1 MGKKK
6 LTEEELRFN
15 EDIKKVVLDILEKN
29 KKPMIK
35 ISLSDDK
42 PNLFQSKFGGVPYL
56 PKDMEVPK
64 NKENK
69 QLTLLAQINIE
80 ELPKNNIYPMEE
92 GMLQFW
98 ILNDDVLGL
107 DYDTHLG
114 DGFKVVYYKEIDKSV
129 TEEEVLEKYN
139 PYKDEDSYFPIEGE
153 FSLSFK
159 LTDGYCTASDDRFS
173 KLFIKEI
180 EKFEKEKG
188 EEYKEIFEKYKK
200 NNIGYNIC
208 YDFYEIFEED
218 KNLNDKLFESGH
230 KIGGFPNFT
239 QSDIREIGDYE
250 ILLLQID
257 SEGTEKNEIIW
268 GDCGIAN
275 FFIREKD
282 LKELNF
288 DKVIYNW
295 DCC

>member
-42 PNLFQSKFGGVPYL
+42 PNLFQSKFGGIPYL
-56 PKDMEVPK
+56 PKNVGAPK
-64 NKENK
+64 NKENE
-69 QLTLLAQINIE
+69 QFTLLAQINIE

-114 DGFKVVYYKEIDKSV
+114 NGFKVVYYKDIDKSV
-129 TEEEVLEKYN
+129 TEEEILEKYN
-139 PYKDEDSYFPIEGE
+139 PYKDEDSYFPIERE

-159 LTDGYCTASDDRFS
+159 LTDGYFSDSNDDFREIVDREMKKFH
-173 KLFIKEI
+173 I
-180 EKFEKEKG
+180 ENKEK
-188 EEYKEIFEKYKK
+188 YKEILKV
-200 NNIGYNIC
+200 
-208 YDFYEIFEED
+208 YDNKEYLSYWDIWDILEED
-218 KNLNDKLFESGH
+218 KEIGKKLFEAGH

-239 QSDIREIGDYE
+239 QSDIREVGDYE

-257 SEGTEKNEIIW
+257 SEGTEKNEIMW

-288 DKVIYNW
+288 EKVIYNW

>member
-1 MGKKK
+1 MAKKK
-6 LTEEELRFN
+6 LSEENVRFN
-15 EDIKKVVLDILEKN
+15 NEIKKIVLDILEKN
-29 KKPMIK
+29 KKPMIE
-35 ISLSDDK
+35 ISLSDEK

-56 PKDMEVPK
+56 PKDKEVPK
-64 NKENK
+64 NKENE
-69 QLTLLAQINIE
+69 QLTLLAQINID
-80 ELPKNNIYPMEE
+80 ELPENNIYPMEE
-92 GMLQFW
+92 GILQFW

-129 TEEEVLEKYN
+129 TEKEVLEKYK

-159 LTDGYCTASDDRFS
+159 LTDGYFSDSNDDFREIVDREM
-173 KLFIKEI
+173 K
-180 EKFEKEKG
+180 KFYDENKEK
-188 EEYKEIFEKYKK
+188 YSNILKIYDKENQLNYW
-200 NNIGYNIC
+200 
-208 YDFYEIFEED
+208 EIWDILEED
-218 KNLNDKLFESGH
+218 KEIGEKLFGAGH

-239 QSDIREIGDYE
+239 QSDIREVGDYE

-257 SEGTEKNEIIW
+257 SEGTEKNEIMW

-282 LKELNF
+282 LKKLNF
-288 DKVIYNW
+288 DRAIYNW

>member
-56 PKDMEVPK
+56 PKDVKAPK
-64 NKENK
+64 NKENE

-114 DGFKVVYYKEIDKSV
+114 DGFKVVYYKEIDKNV
-129 TEEEVLEKYN
+129 TEEEILEKYN

-153 FSLSFK
+153 FSLNFK
-159 LTDGYCTASDDRFS
+159 LTDGYFSDSNDDFSEIVDREMKKFH
-173 KLFIKEI
+173 I
-180 EKFEKEKG
+180 ENKEK
-188 EEYKEIFEKYKK
+188 YKEILKA
-200 NNIGYNIC
+200 
-208 YDFYEIFEED
+208 YDDKEYLSYWDIWDILEED
-218 KNLNDKLFESGH
+218 KEIGKKLFDAGH

-239 QSDIREIGDYE
+239 QSDIREVGDYE

>member
-1 MGKKK
+1 MRKKK

-56 PKDMEVPK
+56 PKNVEIPK
-64 NKENK
+64 NKENE

-80 ELPKNNIYPMEE
+80 ELPKNNIYPMKK
-92 GMLQFW
+92 GILQFW

-114 DGFKVVYYKEIDKSV
+114 NGFKVVYYKEIDKSV
-129 TEEEVLEKYN
+129 TEEEVLEKYK
-139 PYKDEDSYFPIEGE
+139 PYKDEDSYFPVEGE

-159 LTDGYCTASDDRFS
+159 LTDGYFSDSNDDFR
-173 KLFIKEI
+173 EI
-180 EKFEKEKG
+180 VNREMKKFHIENKEK
-188 EEYKEIFEKYKK
+188 YKEILKV
-200 NNIGYNIC
+200 
-208 YDFYEIFEED
+208 YDDKEYLSYWDIWDILEED
-218 KNLNDKLFESGH
+218 KKIGEILFESGH

-257 SEGTEKNEIIW
+257 SEGTEKNEIMW

-288 DKVIYNW
+288 EKVIYNW

>member
-1 MGKKK
+1 MVKKK
-6 LTEEELRFN
+6 LSEENVRFN
-15 EDIKKVVLDILEKN
+15 NEIKKIVLDILEKN
-29 KKPMIK
+29 KKPMIE
-35 ISLSDDK
+35 ISLSDEK

-56 PKDMEVPK
+56 PKDKEVPK
-64 NKENK
+64 NKENE
-69 QLTLLAQINIE
+69 QLTLLAQINID
-80 ELPKNNIYPMEE
+80 ELPENNIYPMEE
-92 GMLQFW
+92 GILQFW
-98 ILNDDVLGL
+98 ILNDDVLEL

-129 TEEEVLEKYN
+129 TEKEVLEKYK

-159 LTDGYCTASDDRFS
+159 LTDGYFSDSNDDFREIVDREM
-173 KLFIKEI
+173 K
-180 EKFEKEKG
+180 KFYDENKEK
-188 EEYKEIFEKYKK
+188 YSNILKIYDKENQLNYW
-200 NNIGYNIC
+200 
-208 YDFYEIFEED
+208 EIWDILEED
-218 KNLNDKLFESGH
+218 KEIGEKLFGAGH
-230 KIGGFPNFT
+230 KIGGFPDFT
-239 QSDIREIGDYE
+239 QSDIREVGDYE

-257 SEGTEKNEIIW
+257 SDRTEKNEIMW

-288 DKVIYNW
+288 DRAIYNW

>member
-1 MGKKK
+1 MRKKK

-15 EDIKKVVLDILEKN
+15 EDIKKIVLDILEKN
-29 KKPMIK
+29 KKSMIK

-56 PKDMEVPK
+56 PKNVKVPK
-64 NKENK
+64 NKKNE

-92 GMLQFW
+92 GILQFW

-129 TEEEVLEKYN
+129 TEEEVLEKYK

-159 LTDGYCTASDDRFS
+159 LTDGYFSDSSVDFSEIVDREMKKFH
-173 KLFIKEI
+173 I
-180 EKFEKEKG
+180 ENKEK
-188 EEYKEIFEKYKK
+188 YKEILKV
-200 NNIGYNIC
+200 
-208 YDFYEIFEED
+208 YDNKEYLSYWDIWDILEED
-218 KNLNDKLFESGH
+218 KEIGKKLFEAGH

-239 QSDIREIGDYE
+239 QSDVREIGDYE

-257 SEGTEKNEIIW
+257 SEGTEKNEIMW

-288 DKVIYNW
+288 EKVIYNW

>member
-1 MGKKK
+1 MRKKK

-29 KKPMIK
+29 KKSMIK

-56 PKDMEVPK
+56 PKNVEIPK
-64 NKENK
+64 NKENE

-80 ELPKNNIYPMEE
+80 ELPKNNIYPMKE
-92 GMLQFW
+92 GILQFW

-114 DGFKVVYYKEIDKSV
+114 NGFKVVYYKEIDKSV
-129 TEEEVLEKYN
+129 TEEEVLEKYK
-139 PYKDEDSYFPIEGE
+139 PYKDEDSYFPVEGE

-159 LTDGYCTASDDRFS
+159 LTDGYFSDSNDDFR
-173 KLFIKEI
+173 EI
-180 EKFEKEKG
+180 VNREMKKFHIENKEK
-188 EEYKEIFEKYKK
+188 YKEILKV
-200 NNIGYNIC
+200 
-208 YDFYEIFEED
+208 YDDKEYLSYWDIWDILEED
-218 KNLNDKLFESGH
+218 KKIGEILFESGH

-257 SEGTEKNEIIW
+257 SEGTEKNEIMW

-288 DKVIYNW
+288 EKVIYNW

>member
-1 MGKKK
+1 MRKKK

-56 PKDMEVPK
+56 PKNVGAPK
-64 NKENK
+64 NKENE

-80 ELPKNNIYPMEE
+80 ELPKNNIYPMKK
-92 GMLQFW
+92 GILQFW

-114 DGFKVVYYKEIDKSV
+114 NGFKVVYYKEIDKSI
-129 TEEEVLEKYN
+129 TEEEVLEKYK
-139 PYKDEDSYFPIEGE
+139 PYKDEDSYFPVEGE

-159 LTDGYCTASDDRFS
+159 LTDGYFSDSNDDFR
-173 KLFIKEI
+173 EI
-180 EKFEKEKG
+180 VNREMKKFHIENKEK
-188 EEYKEIFEKYKK
+188 YKEILKV
-200 NNIGYNIC
+200 
-208 YDFYEIFEED
+208 YDDKEYLSYWDIWDILEED
-218 KNLNDKLFESGH
+218 KEIGKKLFEAGH

-239 QSDIREIGDYE
+239 QSDVREIGDYE

-257 SEGTEKNEIIW
+257 SEGTEKNEIMW

-288 DKVIYNW
+288 EKVIYNW

>member
-64 NKENK
+64 NKENE

-98 ILNDDVLGL
+98 ILNDDVFGL

-114 DGFKVVYYKEIDKSV
+114 NGFKVVYYKEIDKSV
-129 TEEEVLEKYN
+129 TEEEVLEKYK

-153 FSLSFK
+153 FSLNFK
-159 LTDGYCTASDDRFS
+159 LTDGYFSDSNDDFREIVDREMKKFHIEN
-173 KLFIKEI
+173 KEKHKEI
-180 EKFEKEKG
+180 LKVYDNKE
-188 EEYKEIFEKYKK
+188 YLSYWDIWD
-200 NNIGYNIC
+200 IL
-208 YDFYEIFEED
+208 EED
-218 KNLNDKLFESGH
+218 KEIGKKLFEAGH

-239 QSDIREIGDYE
+239 QSDVREIGDYE

>member
-1 MGKKK
+1 MAKKK
-6 LTEEELRFN
+6 LSEEEVKFN
-15 EDIKKVVLDILEKN
+15 NEIKKIVLDILEKN

-42 PNLFQSKFGGVPYL
+42 PTLFQSKFGGVPYL
-56 PKDMEVPK
+56 PKDVEAPK
-64 NKENK
+64 DKANR

-80 ELPKNNIYPMEE
+80 ELPKNNIYPMKE

-98 ILNDDVLGL
+98 ILHDDVLGL

-114 DGFKVVYYKEIDKSV
+114 NGFKVVYYKEIDKSV
-129 TEEEVLEKYN
+129 TEEEVLEKYK
-139 PYKDEDSYFPIEGE
+139 PYKDEDSYFPVEGE

-173 KLFIKEI
+173 KLFVKEI
-180 EKFEKEKG
+180 ENFEKEKG
-188 EEYKEIFEKYKK
+188 EEYKEIFEKYRK
-200 NNIGYNIC
+200 NNLGYNIC

-218 KNLNDKLFESGH
+218 KNLNDKLFGAGH
-230 KIGGFPNFT
+230 KIGGYPDYT
-239 QSDIREIGDYE
+239 QNDIRDEEYE

-257 SEGTEKNEIIW
+257 SEETEKNEIIW

-288 DKVIYNW
+288 DRAIYNW

>member
-1 MGKKK
+1 MEKKK
-6 LTEEELRFN
+6 LSEEEVKFN
-15 EDIKKVVLDILEKN
+15 NEIKKIVLDILEKN

-42 PNLFQSKFGGVPYL
+42 PTLFQSKFGGVPYL
-56 PKDMEVPK
+56 PKNVEVPK
-64 NKENK
+64 NKENQ

-80 ELPKNNIYPMEE
+80 ELPKNNIYPMKE
-92 GMLQFW
+92 GILQFW

-107 DYDTHLG
+107 DYDPHLG
-114 DGFKVVYYKEIDKSV
+114 DGFKIIYYKEIDKSV
-129 TEEEVLEKYN
+129 TEEEVLEKYK
-139 PYKDEDSYFPIEGE
+139 PYKDEDSYFPVEGE

-159 LTDGYCTASDDRFS
+159 LTDGYFSDSNDDFREIVDREMKKFHDENKDKYS
-173 KLFIKEI
+173 DILKIYDKENQLN
-180 EKFEKEKG
+180 
-188 EEYKEIFEKYKK
+188 YWEIWD
-200 NNIGYNIC
+200 IL
-208 YDFYEIFEED
+208 EED
-218 KNLNDKLFESGH
+218 KEIGEKLFGAGH

-239 QSDIREIGDYE
+239 QSDIREVGDYE

-257 SEGTEKNEIIW
+257 SEGTEKNEIMW

-282 LKELNF
+282 LKKLNF
-288 DKVIYNW
+288 DRAIYNW

>member
-1 MGKKK
+1 MRKKK

-29 KKPMIK
+29 KKSMIK

-56 PKDMEVPK
+56 PKNVEIPK
-64 NKENK
+64 NKKNE

-80 ELPKNNIYPMEE
+80 ELPKNNIYPMKK
-92 GMLQFW
+92 GILQFW

-114 DGFKVVYYKEIDKSV
+114 NGFKVVYYKEIDKNV
-129 TEEEVLEKYN
+129 TEEEVLEKYK

-153 FSLSFK
+153 FFLSFK
-159 LTDGYCTASDDRFS
+159 LTDGYFSDSNDDFR
-173 KLFIKEI
+173 EI
-180 EKFEKEKG
+180 VNREMKKFHIENKEK
-188 EEYKEIFEKYKK
+188 YKEILKV
-200 NNIGYNIC
+200 
-208 YDFYEIFEED
+208 YDDKEYLSYWDIWDILEED
-218 KNLNDKLFESGH
+218 KKIGEILFESGH

-257 SEGTEKNEIIW
+257 SEGTEKNEIMW

-288 DKVIYNW
+288 EKVIYNW

>member
-6 LTEEELRFN
+6 LTEEELKFN

-56 PKDMEVPK
+56 PKDVETPK

-114 DGFKVVYYKEIDKSV
+114 NGFKVVYYKEIDKSV
-129 TEEEVLEKYN
+129 TEEEVLEKYK

-153 FSLSFK
+153 FSLNFK
-159 LTDGYCTASDDRFS
+159 LTDGYFSDSNDDFR
-173 KLFIKEI
+173 EI
-180 EKFEKEKG
+180 VNREMKKFHIENKEK
-188 EEYKEIFEKYKK
+188 YKEILK
-200 NNIGYNIC
+200 I
-208 YDFYEIFEED
+208 YDDKEYLSYWDIWDILEED
-218 KNLNDKLFESGH
+218 KEIGKKLFDAGH

-239 QSDIREIGDYE
+239 QSDVREIGDYE

-257 SEGTEKNEIIW
+257 SEGTEKNEIMW

-288 DKVIYNW
+288 EKAIYNW

>member
-114 DGFKVVYYKEIDKSV
+114 NGFKVVYYKDIDKSV
-129 TEEEVLEKYN
+129 TEEEILEKYN

-159 LTDGYCTASDDRFS
+159 LTDGYFSDSNDDFR
-173 KLFIKEI
+173 EI
-180 EKFEKEKG
+180 ANREMKKFHIENKEKYN
-188 EEYKEIFEKYKK
+188 EILKAYDDKEYLSYWDIWD
-200 NNIGYNIC
+200 IL
-208 YDFYEIFEED
+208 EED
-218 KNLNDKLFESGH
+218 KKIGEILFESGH

-257 SEGTEKNEIIW
+257 SEGTEKNEIMW
-268 GDCGIAN
+268 GDCGVAN

-288 DKVIYNW
+288 EKVIYNW

>member
-1 MGKKK
+1 MKKKK
-6 LTEEELRFN
+6 LSEEEVRFN
-15 EDIKKVVLDILEKN
+15 NEIKKIVLDILEKN

-35 ISLSDDK
+35 INLSDDK
-42 PNLFQSKFGGVPYL
+42 PTLFQSKFGGVPYL
-56 PKDMEVPK
+56 PKDVKVPK
-64 NKENK
+64 NKENQ

-80 ELPKNNIYPMEE
+80 ELPKNNIYPMKE
-92 GMLQFW
+92 GILQFW

-129 TEEEVLEKYN
+129 TEEEVLEKYK

-159 LTDGYCTASDDRFS
+159 LTDGYFSDSNDDFG
-173 KLFIKEI
+173 EI
-180 EKFEKEKG
+180 VNREMKKFHIENKEK
-188 EEYKEIFEKYKK
+188 YKEILKV
-200 NNIGYNIC
+200 
-208 YDFYEIFEED
+208 YDDKEYLSYWEIWDILEED
-218 KNLNDKLFESGH
+218 KEIGEKLFEAGH

-239 QSDIREIGDYE
+239 QSDIREVGDYE

-257 SEGTEKNEIIW
+257 SEGTEKNEIMW

-288 DKVIYNW
+288 DRAIYNW

>member
-173 KLFIKEI
+173 KLFVKEI

-218 KNLNDKLFESGH
+218 KNLNDKLFGAGH
-230 KIGGFPNFT
+230 KIGGYPDYT
-239 QSDIREIGDYE
+239 QNDIRDEEYE

-257 SEGTEKNEIIW
+257 SEETEKNEIIW

>member
-42 PNLFQSKFGGVPYL
+42 PNLFQSKFGGIPYL
-56 PKDMEVPK
+56 PKNAGAPK
-64 NKENK
+64 NKENE

-80 ELPKNNIYPMEE
+80 ELPKSNIYPMEK
-92 GMLQFW
+92 GILQFW

-129 TEEEVLEKYN
+129 TEEEVLEKYK
-139 PYKDEDSYFPIEGE
+139 PYKDEDSYFPVEGE

-159 LTDGYCTASDDRFS
+159 LTDGYFSDSNDDFR
-173 KLFIKEI
+173 EI
-180 EKFEKEKG
+180 VNREMKKFHIENKEK
-188 EEYKEIFEKYKK
+188 YKEILKV
-200 NNIGYNIC
+200 
-208 YDFYEIFEED
+208 YDDKEYLSYWDIWDILEED
-218 KNLNDKLFESGH
+218 KEIGKKLFEAGH

-239 QSDIREIGDYE
+239 QSDVREIGDYE

-288 DKVIYNW
+288 EKVIYNW

>member
-1 MGKKK
+1 MEKKK

-15 EDIKKVVLDILEKN
+15 EDIKKVILNILEKN

-42 PNLFQSKFGGVPYL
+42 PTLFQSKFGGVPYL
-56 PKDMEVPK
+56 PKNVEVPK
-64 NKENK
+64 NKENQ

-80 ELPKNNIYPMEE
+80 ELPKNNIYPMKE
-92 GMLQFW
+92 GILQFW

-107 DYDTHLG
+107 DYDPHLG
-114 DGFKVVYYKEIDKSV
+114 DGFKIIYYKEIDKSV
-129 TEEEVLEKYN
+129 TEEEVLEKYK
-139 PYKDEDSYFPIEGE
+139 PYKDEDSYFPIEEE

-159 LTDGYCTASDDRFS
+159 LTDGYFSDSNDDFREIVDREMKKFHDENKDKYS
-173 KLFIKEI
+173 DILKIYDKENQLN
-180 EKFEKEKG
+180 
-188 EEYKEIFEKYKK
+188 YWEIWD
-200 NNIGYNIC
+200 IL
-208 YDFYEIFEED
+208 EED
-218 KNLNDKLFESGH
+218 KEIGERLFGAGH

-239 QSDIREIGDYE
+239 QSDIREVGDYE

-257 SEGTEKNEIIW
+257 SEGTEKNEIMW

-282 LKELNF
+282 LKKLNF
-288 DKVIYNW
+288 DRAIYNW

>member
-1 MGKKK
+1 MRKKK

-56 PKDMEVPK
+56 PKNVEIPK
-64 NKENK
+64 NKENE

-80 ELPKNNIYPMEE
+80 ELPKNNIYPMKK
-92 GMLQFW
+92 GILQFW

-114 DGFKVVYYKEIDKSV
+114 NGFKVVYYKEIDKSV
-129 TEEEVLEKYN
+129 TEEEVLEKYK
-139 PYKDEDSYFPIEGE
+139 PYKDEDSYFPVEGE

-159 LTDGYCTASDDRFS
+159 LTDGYFSDSNDDFR
-173 KLFIKEI
+173 EI
-180 EKFEKEKG
+180 VNREMKKFHIENK
-188 EEYKEIFEKYKK
+188 EKYKGILK
-200 NNIGYNIC
+200 V
-208 YDFYEIFEED
+208 YDDKEYLSYWDIWDILEED
-218 KNLNDKLFESGH
+218 KEIGKKLFEAGH

-239 QSDIREIGDYE
+239 QSDVREIGDYE

-257 SEGTEKNEIIW
+257 SEGTEKNEIMW

-288 DKVIYNW
+288 EKVIYNW

>member
-56 PKDMEVPK
+56 PKDVEAPK
-64 NKENK
+64 NKENE

-92 GMLQFW
+92 GILQFW

-129 TEEEVLEKYN
+129 TEEEVLEKYK
-139 PYKDEDSYFPIEGE
+139 PYRDEDSYFPVEGE

-159 LTDGYCTASDDRFS
+159 LTDGYFSDSNDDFREIVDREMKKFH
-173 KLFIKEI
+173 I
-180 EKFEKEKG
+180 ENKEKYN
-188 EEYKEIFEKYKK
+188 EILKAYDDKEYLSYWDIWD
-200 NNIGYNIC
+200 IL
-208 YDFYEIFEED
+208 EED
-218 KNLNDKLFESGH
+218 KEIGKKLFEAGH

-239 QSDIREIGDYE
+239 QSDVREIGDYE

-257 SEGTEKNEIIW
+257 SEGTEKNEIMW

-288 DKVIYNW
+288 YKTIYNW

>member
-1 MGKKK
+1 MRKKK

-29 KKPMIK
+29 KKSMIK

-56 PKDMEVPK
+56 SKNVEIPK
-64 NKENK
+64 NKKNE

-80 ELPKNNIYPMEE
+80 ELPKNNIYPMKE
-92 GMLQFW
+92 GILRFW

-114 DGFKVVYYKEIDKSV
+114 NGFKVVYYKEIDKNV
-129 TEEEVLEKYN
+129 TEEEVLEKYK

-153 FSLSFK
+153 FFLSFK
-159 LTDGYCTASDDRFS
+159 LTDGYFSDSNDDFR
-173 KLFIKEI
+173 EI
-180 EKFEKEKG
+180 VNREMKKFHIENKEK
-188 EEYKEIFEKYKK
+188 YKEILKV
-200 NNIGYNIC
+200 
-208 YDFYEIFEED
+208 YDDKEYLSYWDIWDILEED
-218 KNLNDKLFESGH
+218 KKIGEILFESGH

-257 SEGTEKNEIIW
+257 SEGTEKNEIMW

-288 DKVIYNW
+288 EKVIYNW